1 MDVGIMD
8 NFFELGGH
16 SLLAVRL
23 MNRIQD
29 LALTLLFQKPIIEQ
43 LTNMLRQQSMPA
55 RYSSLMR
62 IQPNGTK
69 RPLFCVHQA
78 GGHVICDIPLCCGVT
93 IWVLSQNRRYK
104 P

>member
-55 RYSSLMR
+55 RYSSRTR
-62 IQPNGTK
+62 IRPNGTK

-78 GGHVICDIPLCCGVT
+78 GGYVFCGIPLCCRVT
-93 IWVLSQNRRYK
+93 IWVLVA
-104 P
+104 